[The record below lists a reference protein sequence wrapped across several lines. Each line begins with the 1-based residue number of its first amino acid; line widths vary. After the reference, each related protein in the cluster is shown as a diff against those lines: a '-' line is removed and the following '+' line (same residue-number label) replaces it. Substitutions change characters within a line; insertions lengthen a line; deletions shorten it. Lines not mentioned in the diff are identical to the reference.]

1 MAVTEGKLDNLR
13 GQFVHELD
21 AAMHAATIVV
31 SEPLGR
37 YKALTGAP
45 AAAQEPAG
53 RTQTDPC
60 YLRK

>member
-1 MAVTEGKLDNLR
+1 MAVNEGKLNNLR
-13 GQFVHELD
+13 GQFVPGLD

-31 SEPLGR
+31 GEPLGR

-45 AAAQEPAG
+45 ATAQEPTG
-53 RTQTDPC
+53 HTQTDPC